1 VSSTAQAAIAV
12 VAFFLAVGVLA
23 AVVRTFGLALAG
35 LAGLVLLFGLLML
48 GLIVRSDVLSV
59 AAAVVFVA
67 LVVVA
72 YALEWSMFRIGA
84 WRGRSDEE

>member
-1 VSSTAQAAIAV
+1 
-12 VAFFLAVGVLA
+12 
-23 AVVRTFGLALAG
+23 
-35 LAGLVLLFGLLML
+35 
-48 GLIVRSDVLSV
+48 
-59 AAAVVFVA
+59 VVFVA